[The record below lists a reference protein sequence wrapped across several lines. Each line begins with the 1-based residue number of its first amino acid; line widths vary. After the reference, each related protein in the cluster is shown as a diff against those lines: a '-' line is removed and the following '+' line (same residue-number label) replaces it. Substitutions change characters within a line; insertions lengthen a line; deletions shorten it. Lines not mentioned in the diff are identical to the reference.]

1 MKTHHFFFLP
11 LLFLTGFPAAD
22 SISPNETKPKQ
33 AKLPKIKK
41 ENNVLLLKKTN
52 FDRALKETKYL
63 LVEFYVSLSQ
73 SSQNL
78 SEEFAEA
85 ARQLKK
91 EAPRIQFGK
100 IDVTHQHDLRKE
112 FNIQEFPTV
121 KFFVDGNREDPIDCK
136 GVRQALDFITWVK
149 RRTGPSTVLINSTDQ
164 AEAIIHADNLAVIGF
179 FKELHNDSVEVFCET
194 ARDVPE
200 MPFGMTASKDV
211 CANYGIQK
219 NTLVVFKKGKP
230 VHNEVLEDG
239 RQNKLDLTRLI
250 KTFTLD
256 LVTEYN
262 LETSVKIFDV
272 PVENHI
278 LLFTPM
284 NSETFSVIYENY
296 KSAAAEFRGKIIFV
310 LVDTNETR
318 NGRVFEYF
326 RIRDIDV
333 PAVRILNLT
342 SDAKYKM
349 PADEVTVENLKEFCQ
364 SYLNGKAK
372 LHLSSEEIPE
382 DWDKM
387 PVKVLVG
394 KNFNRIVFNKTM
406 TVFVMFYAPWSYDCR
421 KLLPIWDKLGER
433 YKSRKDIIIA
443 KIDVTANDILSVGL
457 DRYPFFRLFPA
468 GPDYQEVAYAGEHTL
483 EAFSQFLEEQ
493 SKTKA
498 EPGEKDPSGGIKEDL
513 SQKETVV
520 TEKEEL

>member
-1 MKTHHFFFLP
+1 MKTCPSFFLP
-11 LLFLTGFPAAD
+11 LLFLTAFLAID
-22 SISPNETKPKQ
+22 SIGPNETKLKK
-33 AKLPKIKK
+33 AKLPRIKK
-41 ENNVLLLKKTN
+41 ENNVLLLKKSN

-63 LVEFYVSLSQ
+63 LVEFYVSLPQ
-73 SSQNL
+73 ASQNL

-100 IDVTHQHDLRKE
+100 IDVTDQHDLRKE

-121 KFFVDGNREDPIDCK
+121 KFFVDGSREDPIDCK
-136 GVRQALDFITWVK
+136 GVRQASAFITWVK

-164 AEAIIHADNLAVIGF
+164 AEAMINADNLAVIGF
-179 FKELHNDSVEVFCET
+179 FKELRNNSMEVFCET
-194 ARDVPE
+194 AKDVPE
-200 MPFGMTASKDV
+200 MPFGMTSREDV

-230 VHNEVLEDG
+230 VHNEVLEDD

-278 LLFTPM
+278 LLFIPT
-284 NSETFSVIYENY
+284 NSKTFNVTYENY
-296 KSAAAEFRGKIIFV
+296 KSAAMEFRGKITFV
-310 LVDTNETR
+310 LVNTNETR

-342 SDAKYKM
+342 SNAKYKM
-349 PADEVTVENLKEFCQ
+349 PADEVTLENLRHFCQ
-364 SYLNGKAK
+364 SYLDGKAK
-372 LHLSSEEIPE
+372 IHLSSEEITE

-406 TVFVMFYAPWSYDCR
+406 TVFVMFYAPWSHDCR
-421 KLLPIWDKLGER
+421 KLLPIWDELGEK
-433 YKSRKDIIIA
+433 YQNRKDIIIA
-443 KIDVTANDILSVGL
+443 KIDVTANDILSVVL

-468 GPDYQEVAYAGEHTL
+468 GADYQ
-483 EAFSQFLEEQ
+483 
-493 SKTKA
+493 
-498 EPGEKDPSGGIKEDL
+498 DPSGGSKEDL
-513 SQKETVV
+513 SQKETVI

>member
-1 MKTHHFFFLP
+1 KLQNCKAP
-11 LLFLTGFPAAD
+11 GLYLLFEYRAAD
-22 SISPNETKPKQ
+22 
-33 AKLPKIKK
+33 
-41 ENNVLLLKKTN
+41 
-52 FDRALKETKYL
+52 
-63 LVEFYVSLSQ
+63 
-73 SSQNL
+73 
-78 SEEFAEA
+78 EFAEA

-112 FNIQEFPTV
+112 FNIREFPTV
-121 KFFVDGNREDPIDCK
+121 KFFVDGSREDPIDCK
-136 GVRQALDFITWVK
+136 GVRQASVFITWVK

-164 AEAIIHADNLAVIGF
+164 AEAIINADDFVVIGF
-179 FKELHNDSVEVFCET
+179 FKELHNDCVEVFCET

-200 MPFGMTASKDV
+200 MPFGMTASEDV
-211 CANYGIQK
+211 RANYGIQK
-219 NTLVVFKKGKP
+219 NTLVVFKKVGVQKP
-230 VHNEVLEDG
+230 SRKGTASCCDVESFVS
-239 RQNKLDLTRLI
+239 Q
-250 KTFTLD
+250 
-256 LVTEYN
+256 
-262 LETSVKIFDV
+262 TSVKIFDV

-278 LLFTPM
+278 LLFTPT
-284 NSETFSVIYENY
+284 NSETFNAIYENY
-296 KSAAAEFRGKIIFV
+296 KSAAVEFRGKVCNIMFV

-342 SDAKYKM
+342 SNAKYKM
-349 PADEVTVENLKEFCQ
+349 PAEEVTVENLKEFCQ

-394 KNFNRIVFNKTM
+394 KNFNRIVFNKTT

-421 KLLPIWDKLGER
+421 KLLPIWDKLGEQ
-433 YKSRKDIIIA
+433 YESRKDIIIA

-468 GPDYQEVAYAGEHTL
+468 GPGYQCRCPVDAYSPA
-483 EAFSQFLEEQ
+483 
-493 SKTKA
+493 
-498 EPGEKDPSGGIKEDL
+498 DPSVPAFFLMALYEQLATGIFTHYNHK
-513 SQKETVV
+513 
-520 TEKEEL
+520 

>member
-1 MKTHHFFFLP
+1 
-11 LLFLTGFPAAD
+11 
-22 SISPNETKPKQ
+22 SPH
-33 AKLPKIKK
+33 
-41 ENNVLLLKKTN
+41 
-52 FDRALKETKYL
+52 
-63 LVEFYVSLSQ
+63 
-73 SSQNL
+73 NL

-121 KFFVDGNREDPIDCK
+121 KFFVDGSREDPVDCK
-136 GVRQALDFITWVK
+136 GVRQASTFITWVK
-149 RRTGPSTVLINSTDQ
+149 RRTGPSTILINSTDQ
-164 AEAIIHADNLAVIGF
+164 AEAIINADDLAVIGF

-211 CANYGIQK
+211 HANYGIQK

-239 RQNKLDLTRLI
+239 KQATMDLTRLI

-278 LLFTPM
+278 LLFTPT
-284 NSETFSVIYENY
+284 NSETFNEIYENY
-296 KSAAAEFRGKIIFV
+296 KSAAVEFRGKIMFV
-310 LVDTNETR
+310 LVNTNETR

-342 SDAKYKM
+342 SNAQYKM
-349 PADEVTVENLKEFCQ
+349 PADEVTVKNLKEFCQ

-372 LHLSSEEIPE
+372 LHRSSEEIPK
-382 DWDKM
+382 DWDKR

-394 KNFNRIVFNKTM
+394 KNFNRIVF
-406 TVFVMFYAPWSYDCR
+406 
-421 KLLPIWDKLGER
+421 
-433 YKSRKDIIIA
+433 
-443 KIDVTANDILSVGL
+443 
-457 DRYPFFRLFPA
+457 
-468 GPDYQEVAYAGEHTL
+468 
-483 EAFSQFLEEQ
+483 
-493 SKTKA
+493 
-498 EPGEKDPSGGIKEDL
+498 
-513 SQKETVV
+513 
-520 TEKEEL
+520 

>member
-1 MKTHHFFFLP
+1 MKTHLLFLL
-11 LLFLTGFPAAD
+11 LLFLTGFLAVD
-22 SISPNETKPKQ
+22 TISPNEAKLKK

-41 ENNVLLLKKTN
+41 ENNVLLLKKSN

-63 LVEFYVSLSQ
+63 LVKFYVSLAQ
-73 SSQNL
+73 SSQNF

-100 IDVTHQHDLRKE
+100 IDVTHQPDLRKE
-112 FNIQEFPTV
+112 FNIQAFPTV
-121 KFFVDGNREDPIDCK
+121 KLFVNGSREDPIDCK
-136 GVRQALDFITWVK
+136 GVRQASVFITWVK

-164 AEAIIHADNLAVIGF
+164 AEALIKADDLAVIGF
-179 FKELHNDSVEVFCET
+179 FRELHNDSVEVFCET

-200 MPFGMTASKDV
+200 MPFGMTASEDV
-211 CANYGIQK
+211 CADYGIQK

-239 RQNKLDLTRLI
+239 RQNKLGLTRLI

-262 LETSVKIFDV
+262 IE
-272 PVENHI
+272 I
-278 LLFTPM
+278 L
-284 NSETFSVIYENY
+284 
-296 KSAAAEFRGKIIFV
+296 FV
-310 LVDTNETR
+310 LVDTNEGR
-318 NGRVFEYF
+318 NGRIFEYF

-342 SDAKYKM
+342 SDARYKM

-372 LHLSSEEIPE
+372 VHLSSEEIPE

-394 KNFNRIVFNKTM
+394 KNFNSIVFNKTR
-406 TVFVMFYAPWSYDCR
+406 TVFVMFYAPWSHDCR
-421 KLLPIWDKLGER
+421 KLLPIWDKLGEQ
-433 YKSRKDIIIA
+433 YDSREDVIIA
-443 KIDVTANDILSVGL
+443 KIDITANDILSVGL
-457 DRYPFFRLFPA
+457 ARYPFFTLFPA
-468 GPDYQEVAYAGEHTL
+468 GSDYQEVAYAGDYTL
-483 EAFSQFLEEQ
+483 EAFSEFLEEQ
-493 SKTKA
+493 SKTKT
-498 EPGEKDPSGGIKEDL
+498 EPGEMDPLGGIKEDL
-513 SQKETVV
+513 SQKETAI
-520 TEKEEL
+520 TEKEL

>member
-1 MKTHHFFFLP
+1 MKTHPFFLLL
-11 LLFLTGFPAAD
+11 LLFLTGFLAAD
-22 SISPNETKPKQ
+22 SISPNEAKLKKS
-33 AKLPKIKK
+33 KLPKIKK
-41 ENNVLLLKKTN
+41 ENHVLLLKPSN

-63 LVEFYVSLSQ
+63 LVKFYVTLSQ

-112 FNIQEFPTV
+112 FNIQAFPTV
-121 KFFVDGNREDPIDCK
+121 KFFVNGSREDPIDCK
-136 GVRQALDFITWVK
+136 GVRKASTFVTWVK

-164 AEAIIHADNLAVIGF
+164 AEAIIKADDLAVIGF
-179 FKELHNDSVEVFCET
+179 FRELHNDSVEVFCET

-200 MPFGMTASKDV
+200 MPFGMTASEDV
-211 CANYGIQK
+211 CADYSIQRSS
-219 NTLVVFKKGKP
+219 LVVFKKGKP

-239 RQNKLDLTRLI
+239 RHNKLGLTRLI

-262 LETSVKIFDV
+262 IETSVKIFDV

-278 LLFTPM
+278 LLFTPT
-284 NSETFSVIYENY
+284 NSETFNEIYENY
-296 KSAAAEFRGKIIFV
+296 QSAAAEFRGKILFV
-310 LVDTNETR
+310 LVDTDETR
-318 NGRVFEYF
+318 NGRIFEYF
-326 RIRDIDV
+326 RVRDVDV

-342 SDAKYKM
+342 SDARYKM
-349 PADEVTVENLKEFCQ
+349 PADEVTVHNLKEFCQ
-364 SYLNGKAK
+364 SYLSGKAK
-372 LHLSSEEIPE
+372 QHLSSEEIPQ

-394 KNFNRIVFNKTM
+394 KNFNSIIFNKSL
-406 TVFVMFYAPWSYDCR
+406 TVFVMFYAPWSHECR
-421 KLLPIWDKLGER
+421 RLLPIWDKLGEQFEGR
-433 YKSRKDIIIA
+433 RDVMIA
-443 KIDVTANDILSVGL
+443 KIDVTANDILSVDL
-457 DRYPFFRLFPA
+457 DRHPFFTLFPA
-468 GPDYQEVAYAGEHTL
+468 GAQHQEVAYTGEYTL
-483 EAFSQFLEEQ
+483 EAFSEFLEEH

-498 EPGEKDPSGGIKEDL
+498 EPGEKDPLGGIKEDF
-513 SQKETVV
+513 SQEEIVI
-520 TEKEEL
+520 TEKEL

>member
-1 MKTHHFFFLP
+1 MKTCPSF
-11 LLFLTGFPAAD
+11 LLFFTAFWAID
-22 SISPNETKPKQ
+22 SIGPNETKLKK

-41 ENNVLLLKKTN
+41 ENNVLLLKKSN

-63 LVEFYVSLSQ
+63 LVEFYVFLSQ
-73 SSQNL
+73 ASHNL

-100 IDVTHQHDLRKE
+100 IDVTDQHDLRKE
-112 FNIQEFPTV
+112 FNIREFPTV
-121 KFFVDGNREDPIDCK
+121 KFFVDGSREDPIDCK
-136 GVRQALDFITWVK
+136 GVRQASAFITWVK

-164 AEAIIHADNLAVIGF
+164 AEAMINADNLAVIGF
-179 FKELHNDSVEVFCET
+179 FKELCNNSMEVFCET
-194 ARDVPE
+194 AKDVPE
-200 MPFGMTASKDV
+200 MPFGMTSREDV

-278 LLFTPM
+278 LLFIPT
-284 NSETFSVIYENY
+284 NSKTFNVTYENY
-296 KSAAAEFRGKIIFV
+296 KSAAMEFRGKITFV
-310 LVDTNETR
+310 LVNTNETR

-326 RIRDIDV
+326 RIRDVDV
-333 PAVRILNLT
+333 PTVRILNLT
-342 SDAKYKM
+342 SNAKYKM
-349 PADEVTVENLKEFCQ
+349 PADEVTLENLRHFCQ
-364 SYLNGKAK
+364 SYLDGKAK
-372 LHLSSEEIPE
+372 LHLSSEEITE

-406 TVFVMFYAPWSYDCR
+406 TVFVMFYAPWSHDCR
-421 KLLPIWDKLGER
+421 KLLPIWDELGEK
-433 YKSRKDIIIA
+433 YQNHNDIIIA
-443 KIDVTANDILSVGL
+443 KIDVTANDILSVVL

-468 GPDYQEVAYAGEHTL
+468 GADYQEMAYAGEHTL
-483 EAFSQFLEEQ
+483 EAFSEFLEEQ
-493 SKTKA
+493 IKTKA
-498 EPGEKDPSGGIKEDL
+498 ETGEKDPSGGIKENL
-513 SQKETVV
+513 SQKETVI

>member
-1 MKTHHFFFLP
+1 MKTHQFFLLP
-11 LLFLTGFPAAD
+11 LLFLTGFLAAD
-22 SISPNETKPKQ
+22 SIGPDEKRLKKTKL
-33 AKLPKIKK
+33 AKIKK
-41 ENNVLLLKKTN
+41 ENNVLLLKKSN
-52 FDRALKETKYL
+52 LDRALKETKYL

-73 SSQNL
+73 ASQNL
-78 SEEFAEA
+78 SEEFAKA
-85 ARQLKK
+85 AGQLKK

-100 IDVTHQHDLRKE
+100 IDATHQHDLRKE
-112 FNIQEFPTV
+112 FNIREFPTV
-121 KFFVDGNREDPIDCK
+121 KFFVDGRREDPIDCK
-136 GVRQALDFITWVK
+136 GVRQASAFITWVK
-149 RRTGPSTVLINSTDQ
+149 RRTGPSTVLINSTAQ
-164 AEAIIHADNLAVIGF
+164 AEAIINADDLAVIGF

-211 CANYGIQK
+211 RADYGIQK

-230 VHNEVLEDG
+230 VHNEVLEGG
-239 RQNKLDLTRLI
+239 RQNKLDLTRII

-262 LETSVKIFDV
+262 LQTSVKIFDV

-278 LLFTPM
+278 LLFTPT
-284 NSETFSVIYENY
+284 NSEAFSAIYENY
-296 KSAAAEFRGKIIFV
+296 TAAAAEFRGKIMFV
-310 LVDTNETR
+310 LVDTNESR

-326 RIRDIDV
+326 RVREVDV

-342 SDAKYKM
+342 SNAKYKM

-372 LHLSSEEIPE
+372 LHLPSEEIPE

-394 KNFNRIVFNKTM
+394 KNFNKIVFNKTM
-406 TVFVMFYAPWSYDCR
+406 TVFVLFYAPWSSDCK
-421 KLLPIWDKLGER
+421 KLLPVWDKLGEK
-433 YKSRKDIIIA
+433 YEGHKDIMIA
-443 KIDVTANDILSVGL
+443 KIDVTANDILTVGL

-468 GPDYQEVAYAGEHTL
+468 GQDYQEVAYAGDHTL
-483 EAFSQFLEEQ
+483 EAFSEFLEE
-493 SKTKA
+493 KGKRKA
-498 EPGEKDPSGGIKEDL
+498 QAGEKDHSGGTREDL
-513 SQKETVV
+513 SQKETAI

>member
-1 MKTHHFFFLP
+1 MKL
-11 LLFLTGFPAAD
+11 
-22 SISPNETKPKQ
+22 
-33 AKLPKIKK
+33 KIFCVESKK
-41 ENNVLLLKKTN
+41 K
-52 FDRALKETKYL
+52 L
-63 LVEFYVSLSQ
+63 LVSQFYQERQIHFLFHPTSRCGLC
-73 SSQNL
+73 NPF
-78 SEEFAEA
+78 EFAEA

-112 FNIQEFPTV
+112 FNIREFPTV
-121 KFFVDGNREDPIDCK
+121 KFFVDGSREDPIDCK
-136 GVRQALDFITWVK
+136 GVRQASVFITWVK

-164 AEAIIHADNLAVIGF
+164 AEAIINADDFVVIGF
-179 FKELHNDSVEVFCET
+179 FKVIHWKTQKTVFCET

-200 MPFGMTASKDV
+200 MPFGMTASEDV
-211 CANYGIQK
+211 RANYGIQK
-219 NTLVVFKKGKP
+219 NTLVVFKKVG
-230 VHNEVLEDG
+230 V
-239 RQNKLDLTRLI
+239 QNGTDVES
-250 KTFTLD
+250 F
-256 LVTEYN
+256 VSQ
-262 LETSVKIFDV
+262 TSVKIFDV

-278 LLFTPM
+278 LLFTPT
-284 NSETFSVIYENY
+284 NSETFNAIYENY
-296 KSAAAEFRGKIIFV
+296 KSAAVEFRGKIMFV

-342 SDAKYKM
+342 SNAKYKM
-349 PADEVTVENLKEFCQ
+349 PAEEVTVENLKEFCQ

-394 KNFNRIVFNKTM
+394 KNFNRIVFNKTT

-421 KLLPIWDKLGER
+421 KLLPIWDKLGEQ
-433 YKSRKDIIIA
+433 YESRKDIIIA

-468 GPDYQEVAYAGEHTL
+468 GPGYQVRSSWGRTWRHRCTHMCVYVCVRTCAHVRVRKESFKQEN
-483 EAFSQFLEEQ
+483 FSPHLLNTGF
-493 SKTKA
+493 T
-498 EPGEKDPSGGIKEDL
+498 
-513 SQKETVV
+513 TV
-520 TEKEEL
+520 KNLN

>member
-1 MKTHHFFFLP
+1 MKTH
-11 LLFLTGFPAAD
+11 LLFLLLLLFLMGFLAAD
-22 SISPNETKPKQ
+22 TISPNEAKLKKD
-33 AKLPKIKK
+33 KLPKIKK
-41 ENNVLLLKKTN
+41 ENNVLLLKKSN

-63 LVEFYVSLSQ
+63 LVKFYVSLSQ
-73 SSQNL
+73 SSQNF

-100 IDVTHQHDLRKE
+100 IDVTHQPDLRKE
-112 FNIQEFPTV
+112 FNIQAFPTV
-121 KFFVDGNREDPIDCK
+121 KLFVNGSREDPIDCK
-136 GVRQALDFITWVK
+136 GVRQASAFITWVK
-149 RRTGPSTVLINSTDQ
+149 RRTGPSTVLINSTAQ
-164 AEAIIHADNLAVIGF
+164 AEALIKADDLAVIGF
-179 FKELHNDSVEVFCET
+179 FRELHNDSVEVFCET

-200 MPFGMTASKDV
+200 MPFGMTASEDV
-211 CANYGIQK
+211 CADYGIQK

-230 VHNEVLEDG
+230 VHSEVLEDG
-239 RQNKLDLTRLI
+239 RQNKLGLTKLI

-262 LETSVKIFDV
+262 IE
-272 PVENHI
+272 I
-278 LLFTPM
+278 L
-284 NSETFSVIYENY
+284 
-296 KSAAAEFRGKIIFV
+296 FV
-310 LVDTNETR
+310 LVDTNEGR
-318 NGRVFEYF
+318 NGRIFEYF

-349 PADEVTVENLKEFCQ
+349 PADDVTVENLREFCQ

-372 LHLSSEEIPE
+372 VHLSSEEIPE

-394 KNFNRIVFNKTM
+394 KNFNSIVFNKTR
-406 TVFVMFYAPWSYDCR
+406 TVFVMFYAPWSHECR
-421 KLLPIWDKLGER
+421 KLLPIWDKLGEQ
-433 YKSRKDIIIA
+433 YSSCEDVIIA

-457 DRYPFFRLFPA
+457 ARYPFFTLFPA
-468 GPDYQEVAYAGEHTL
+468 GSDYQEVAYAGDYTL
-483 EAFSQFLEEQ
+483 EAFSEFLEEQ

-498 EPGEKDPSGGIKEDL
+498 EPGEKDPLGGIKEDR
-513 SQKETVV
+513 SQKETVI
-520 TEKEEL
+520 TEKEL